1 MPEVK
6 ARARG
11 EYLDG
16 DEAVLRRFAEFDAAN
31 GGSENAVEY
40 DRQYI
45 FPTGATRSV
54 VIAYGTPLFPPP
66 DDPLKLAWL
75 KRKCAEVRLSHART
89 DFVDYKR
96 QLAARAAHA
105 IEHVKANVPPAPPGP
120 AEVAKLAELQQA
132 VIQRQADYEAAD
144 KAIEDARPQ
153 WQKERD
159 KHAEEAL
166 PAMLETQ
173 RIINEMK
180 I

>member
-1 MPEVK
+1 
-6 ARARG
+6 
-11 EYLDG
+11 
-16 DEAVLRRFAEFDAAN
+16 
-31 GGSENAVEY
+31 
-40 DRQYI
+40 
-45 FPTGATRSV
+45 
-54 VIAYGTPLFPPP
+54 
-66 DDPLKLAWL
+66 
-75 KRKCAEVRLSHART
+75 
-89 DFVDYKR
+89 
-96 QLAARAAHA
+96 LAARAAHA